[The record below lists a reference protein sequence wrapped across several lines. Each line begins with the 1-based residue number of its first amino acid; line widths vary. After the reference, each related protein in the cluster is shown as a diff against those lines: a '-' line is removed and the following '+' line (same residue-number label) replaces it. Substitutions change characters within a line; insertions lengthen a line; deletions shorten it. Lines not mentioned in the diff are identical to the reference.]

1 VAWEAYVPEV
11 PEIQFDLRSIAP
23 GAQGEVESAPR
34 LEDDGLPEI
43 RFDLSFL
50 DQREPVDVEQ
60 AEVGDPD
67 MRNDTQRQER
77 DLQEGFRQRTAE
89 LARRSSER
97 EDGGPNRPE
106 RLRVH
111 QPG

>member
-1 VAWEAYVPEV
+1 VPEV
-11 PEIQFDLRSIAP
+11 PEIQFDLRSTAP
-23 GAQGEVESAPR
+23 GAQSEVESAPR

-50 DQREPVDVEQ
+50 DQREPAAVEP
-60 AEVGDPD
+60 AEAGDHE

-89 LARRSSER
+89 LARRSTER
-97 EDGGPNRPE
+97 EDDGPSRVE
-106 RLRVH
+106 RVTAH